1 MGALRL
7 NRLILFSN
15 IVMAKKKRQRREY
28 LRFLDKSKESAEC
41 AIDNF
46 NRAKGPFRTEATLM
60 LLGVAWEL
68 LAKAVLIQMKKSIK
82 KANSEDTISAEVAV
96 SRLLFEKKIEKHH
109 SDIVQQ
115 IISLRNASV
124 HDVLPDIPVE
134 VQHHLMY
141 YACKFYREVVFK
153 YFKGHASGLGQHYLS
168 LSFDELTTYADKV
181 HKTVSRVRK
190 SDSAKKLVWLLERG
204 VAFDGGSYLT
214 QKQFDA
220 KIKGKSRTLP
230 YLELGKHMK
239 ESDMVRIIPVEAPK
253 NYTADLILRKGNP
266 NDSSLPV
273 IVKRTDLE
281 KDYPYLTNELAKII
295 GRSTQFVAKATTV
308 LGLRGNDKFHQAIR
322 ASKSGGIQRYS
333 EAARSKLQ
341 QKLAEDPAFNPY

>member
-1 MGALRL
+1 
-7 NRLILFSN
+7 
-15 IVMAKKKRQRREY
+15 MAKTKRQRREY
-28 LRFLDKSKESAEC
+28 LRFLDKSKESAKC

-68 LAKAVLIQMKKSIK
+68 LAKAILIQMKKPIK
-82 KANSEDTISAEVAV
+82 KANSEYTISAEVAV
-96 SRLLFEKKIEKHH
+96 SRLLSEKKIEKHH

-124 HDVLPDIPVE
+124 HDVLPDIPIE

-141 YACKFYREVVFK
+141 YACKFYREVVTNH
-153 YFKGHASGLGQHYLS
+153 FKGHASDLSQHYLS
-168 LSFDELTTYADKV
+168 LSFDEMTTYADKV
-181 HKTVSRVRK
+181 HKTVSKIRK

-204 VAFDGGSYLT
+204 ITFDGGKYLT

-220 KIKGKSRTLP
+220 KIKGKTRTLP

-253 NYTADLILRKGNP
+253 NYTADLTLRKGSP

-273 IVKRTDLE
+273 VVKRTDLE
-281 KDYPYLTNELAKII
+281 KDYPYLTSELAKII
-295 GRSTQFVAKATTV
+295 GKSTQFVAKAAAV
-308 LGLRGNDKFHQAIR
+308 LGLKGNEKFHQTIR
-322 ASKSGGIQRYS
+322 ASKSGEIQRYS
-333 EAARSKLQ
+333 EAAKSRLQ
-341 QKLAEDPAFNPY
+341 QKLTEDPAFNPYQS